1 MLPFKL
7 AYHDHYNLEI
17 GAHVFPSHKF
27 RMVRDALLA
36 GGVAG
41 AEDFLEPQ
49 PATDADVL
57 RVHTSDY
64 VYKLKNDKLSAT
76 ERMLLE
82 LPYSPQLVESFWL
95 HAGGT
100 ILAGRGAL
108 DKGVGVNLGGGFHH
122 AFSEHGEGFCMLNDV
137 AIAIRRLQSEASAR
151 GESLRVMVID
161 TDVHQGNGT
170 AGIFAGDASV
180 FTMSIHQEHNYPVP
194 KQKSDLDV
202 NVEDAAGDDEYLDL
216 LAKGLAE
223 SFGRFTPELIF
234 YVAGADPYRDDQLG
248 GLWVTMAGLRQ
259 RDALVFS
266 AARRRGV
273 PVAVTQ
279 AGGYARDVADTVRI
293 HAQTVIAA
301 RDTVPETNP

>member
-122 AFSEHGEGFCMLNDV
+122 AFSR
-137 AIAIRRLQSEASAR
+137 A
-151 GESLRVMVID
+151 
-161 TDVHQGNGT
+161 
-170 AGIFAGDASV
+170 
-180 FTMSIHQEHNYPVP
+180 
-194 KQKSDLDV
+194 
-202 NVEDAAGDDEYLDL
+202 
-216 LAKGLAE
+216 
-223 SFGRFTPELIF
+223 
-234 YVAGADPYRDDQLG
+234 
-248 GLWVTMAGLRQ
+248 W
-259 RDALVFS
+259 
-266 AARRRGV
+266 
-273 PVAVTQ
+273 
-279 AGGYARDVADTVRI
+279 
-293 HAQTVIAA
+293 
-301 RDTVPETNP
+301 

>member
-1 MLPFKL
+1 
-7 AYHDHYNLEI
+7 
-17 GAHVFPSHKF
+17 
-27 RMVRDALLA
+27 
-36 GGVAG
+36 
-41 AEDFLEPQ
+41 
-49 PATDADVL
+49 
-57 RVHTSDY
+57 
-64 VYKLKNDKLSAT
+64 
-76 ERMLLE
+76 
-82 LPYSPQLVESFWL
+82 
-95 HAGGT
+95 
-100 ILAGRGAL
+100 
-108 DKGVGVNLGGGFHH
+108 
-122 AFSEHGEGFCMLNDV
+122 MLNDV